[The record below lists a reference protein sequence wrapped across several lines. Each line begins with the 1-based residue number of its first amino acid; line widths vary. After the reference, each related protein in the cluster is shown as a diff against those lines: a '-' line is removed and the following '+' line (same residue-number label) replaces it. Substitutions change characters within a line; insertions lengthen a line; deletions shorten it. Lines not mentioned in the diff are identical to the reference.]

1 MKSSPRSR
9 AWCGRCSW
17 RTRSPSSSD
26 SSSSGWTPMP
36 EAPQAGHATF
46 NFKAAITQMVQRNA
60 SDLLLKVGRPATIR
74 VNGELVALDSSP
86 LKPEEL
92 KSLAE
97 QIMTPRQVK
106 EFAEHK
112 EADFA
117 IGVPGVGRFRT
128 NVYQQRGTVA
138 FAFRAI
144 PYEVKTIHDLNLPP
158 VLEEIGLRPRGLV
171 LVTGVTGSGK
181 STALAAMINHIN
193 TNRRVNIITIEDPIE
208 FLHRDNLA
216 NISQREVGNDTL
228 SFNAALRHVLRQAP
242 DVMLIGEIRDM
253 ETLDTALKA
262 ADTGHL
268 VFSTLHTTDA
278 TQTINR
284 VISFFPPHQHDE
296 VRHLLSTALQ
306 AIVSLRLVPRKD
318 GKGRVPASEVLI
330 NTAAVQENMRDLTKS
345 LSIPDLIAQGSV
357 QYGMQS
363 FDQSLMYWYQQG
375 TVSYES
381 AIFYATNPS
390 EFALKVSGVDSGES
404 QAFGGTTAAARKLA
418 PELKVPTVPGSHGPV
433 EDAEAG
439 SKIAEKIGF
448 PVIIKAA
455 AGGGGKGMRVAQ
467 DEETFPQAFSLA
479 KQEALAAFG
488 SDEVYIEKYLARPRH
503 IEIQIMGDTHGRIM
517 HLCERDCSVQ
527 RRHQKLIEE
536 APSPAVDSTL
546 RQDIGDAA
554 VRLAEAIAYVGA
566 GTIEF
571 LLDEDG
577 SFYFMEMNTRIQ
589 VEHPVTEMC
598 TNFDLVKEQIR
609 VAAGEPL
616 SLVMN
621 GNRLRGH
628 AIECRVNAED
638 PARNFQPSPG
648 TVTAYHPPGG
658 PGVRVD
664 THIYA
669 GYTVPRFY
677 DSLLAKLIVHGNNR
691 AEALAR
697 MRQAL
702 DSFIIEGVTTTIPFL
717 SRVMRHPDFVAG
729 RVDTKFLEREPQL
742 LQPPT

>member
-17 RTRSPSSSD
+17 RTPSPSSSD

-36 EAPQAGHATF
+36 EAPQAGQATF
-46 NFKAAITQMVQRNA
+46 NFKAAITHMVQRNA

-144 PYEVKTIHDLNLPP
+144 PYEVKTIRDLNLPA
-158 VLEEIGLRPRGLV
+158 
-171 LVTGVTGSGK
+171 
-181 STALAAMINHIN
+181 ALAAMINHIN

-242 DVMLIGEIRDM
+242 DVILIGEIRDM

-296 VRHLLSTALQ
+296 IRHLLSTALQ

-363 FDQSLMYWYQQG
+363 FDQSLLYWYQQG
-375 TVSYES
+375 AVSYES

-404 QAFGGTTAAARKLA
+404 QSFGGATTAA
-418 PELKVPTVPGSHGPV
+418 G
-433 EDAEAG
+433 
-439 SKIAEKIGF
+439 
-448 PVIIKAA
+448 
-455 AGGGGKGMRVAQ
+455 
-467 DEETFPQAFSLA
+467 
-479 KQEALAAFG
+479 
-488 SDEVYIEKYLARPRH
+488 
-503 IEIQIMGDTHGRIM
+503 
-517 HLCERDCSVQ
+517 
-527 RRHQKLIEE
+527 
-536 APSPAVDSTL
+536 
-546 RQDIGDAA
+546 
-554 VRLAEAIAYVGA
+554 
-566 GTIEF
+566 
-571 LLDEDG
+571 
-577 SFYFMEMNTRIQ
+577 
-589 VEHPVTEMC
+589 
-598 TNFDLVKEQIR
+598 
-609 VAAGEPL
+609 
-616 SLVMN
+616 
-621 GNRLRGH
+621 LRGD
-628 AIECRVNAED
+628 IT
-638 PARNFQPSPG
+638 P
-648 TVTAYHPPGG
+648 
-658 PGVRVD
+658 
-664 THIYA
+664 
-669 GYTVPRFY
+669 
-677 DSLLAKLIVHGNNR
+677 
-691 AEALAR
+691 
-697 MRQAL
+697 
-702 DSFIIEGVTTTIPFL
+702 
-717 SRVMRHPDFVAG
+717 
-729 RVDTKFLEREPQL
+729 
-742 LQPPT
+742 